1 MKVAKYYLAGDVHVV
16 EIPVAGFA
24 IKLMDKGKRDCGQD
38 VVNAGFFANYKEQG
52 EVFTLPVGHLVCDY
66 EAESIWTRFY
76 CEQRGSFDGDK
87 FTFDSS
93 KWQYNNHLYGKAVS
107 TLVIRDG
114 KASIQDLDAITACDY
129 AIAGIPIMRDGKDVK
144 FATYVKGQG
153 WDASPLYGTWHTFL
167 GLKKTDDKVYVI
179 GMKTTTRNMI
189 TSAEAFQEFQGLG
202 FQDVIKLDGGGS
214 FYLNAA
220 GNTVSTPDN
229 RRINTVISFNTQ
241 GEEDSDDSTKGAES
255 KLFKIALGAGHGI
268 GTSGKRC
275 LRALDSKETREWW
288 LNDRVCDYIESE
300 LKNYEGYSILRL
312 DDSDDGA
319 EDVPLTIRT
328 NEANEWG
335 ADFYLSVHHNA
346 GANGTAAGGIVAYTH
361 PKASAKSVEWRND
374 LYDALIKGTGLK
386 GNRSK
391 PKATADFQVLRQT
404 KMPAVLLELGFMDSK
419 TDVPIILTDD
429 YARKCARAIVEVI
442 VAKAGLTKKAEPEN
456 GVLYKVQVGAF
467 SKKANAEKL
476 QKELISKGYTA
487 YIIRL

>member
-1 MKVAKYYLAGDVHVV
+1 MKVAKYYQAGDVHVV

-52 EVFTLPVGHLVCDY
+52 EAFTLPVGHLVCDY

-87 FTFDSS
+87 FSFDSS

-189 TSAEAFQEFQGLG
+189 TSAEAFRKFQGLG

-241 GEEDSDDSTKGAES
+241 GDEYINEPTEGAES

-268 GTSGKRC
+268 GTAGKRC
-275 LRALDSKETREWW
+275 LKALDPNETREWF
-288 LNDRVCDYIESE
+288 LNDRICDYIESY
-300 LKNYEGYSILRL
+300 LKDYEGYSLLRL
-312 DDSDDGA
+312 DDSDDGKD
-319 EDVPLTIRT
+319 DVPLSTRT
-328 NEANEWG
+328 SKANAWG
-335 ADFYLSVHHNA
+335 ADFYLSIHHNA
-346 GANGTAAGGIVAYTH
+346 GINGGSGGGIVAYTH
-361 PKASAKSVEWRND
+361 PQSSKASVEWRD
-374 LYDALIKGTGLK
+374 ALYDSLIKHTGLK
-386 GNRSK
+386 GNRAT
-391 PKATADFQVLRQT
+391 PKATANFQVLRET
-404 KMPAVLLELGFMDSK
+404 KMAATLLELGFLDSK
-419 TDVPIILTDD
+419 TDVPIILSDD
-429 YARKCARAIVEVI
+429 YAQKCAKAIVEVI
-442 VAKAGLTKKAEPEN
+442 VAKGGLTKKAVAPA
-456 GVLYKVQVGAF
+456 VMYKVQVGAF
-467 SKKANAEKL
+467 AKKENAEKL
-476 QKELISKGYTA
+476 KEDLVTKGYQA
-487 YIIRL
+487 YITRT